1 MRRIRLL
8 EAERGVEGS
17 ARTDAWDEG
26 PPPKGVSLSHAYRR
40 PRKRGRTGL
49 ALVMGLVA
57 ALSLTLLPGVADAK
71 GKSSKGGHQLTVM
84 TRNLYLGA
92 DLSPALNAPDLPG
105 ALNAAYE
112 IEQQVHRTKF
122 PSVRAALLAG
132 EIKKAKPDVV
142 GLQEAAWWRMGP
154 YDASAITGNPKAT
167 QTDPQGGDFLTDL
180 LTQLNKGGKKGK
192 KGSAGVAKK
201 KGKGLQYKI
210 AVVKT
215 EFDYELPVTN
225 NPGGLTFC
233 NANPSQ
239 CHNERLTM
247 RDAILVRKGVKV
259 SNASSGTFNPLL
271 QVKLAGALPI
281 NVTRGWAA
289 VDAKVNGKKVHVV
302 DSHLEAFDS
311 AASNTGSDG
320 KTYPKGGI
328 REAQAK
334 QLIAP
339 DGPTSSKLPTLLIG
353 DFNSD
358 SPVHGDQVDPGDAL
372 AYRALLAGGWNE
384 RALTPPPFG
393 CCIEDSNL
401 NDPSTAGIT
410 HRVDHIMS
418 NSKKVK
424 FKKGGL
430 TTTYANGL
438 WSSDHFGVW
447 SRLQV
452 K

>member
-1 MRRIRLL
+1 M
-8 EAERGVEGS
+8 
-17 ARTDAWDEG
+17 
-26 PPPKGVSLSHAYRR
+26 
-40 PRKRGRTGL
+40 GL
-49 ALVMGLVA
+49 ALAIGLVA
-57 ALSLTLLPGVADAK
+57 ALSLTLLPSAAVAK
-71 GKSSKGGHQLTVM
+71 GHGNKGGHQLTVM
-84 TRNLYLGA
+84 SRNLYLGA
-92 DLSPALNAPDLPG
+92 DLAPALQASGVEG
-105 ALNAAYE
+105 AVNAAYQ

-122 PSVRAALLAG
+122 PSVRAALLAK
-132 EIKKAKPDVV
+132 EIQKAKPDVV
-142 GLQEAAWWRMGP
+142 GLQEAAWWRTGP
-154 YDASAITGNPKAT
+154 YDPSAITGSPKAT
-167 QTDPQGGDFLTDL
+167 QTDPQGGDFLNDL
-180 LTQLNKGGKKGK
+180 LTQLNTKSKGKGK
-192 KGSAGVAKK
+192 KGSASAAKK
-201 KGKGLQYKI
+201 SIQYRI
-210 AVVKT
+210 AVVKQ
-215 EFDYELPVTN
+215 EFDYELPI
-225 NPGGLTFC
+225 NPNGTGGLTPC
-233 NANPSQ
+233 TSNPSS

-259 SNASSGTFNPLL
+259 SNASSGTFKTLL
-271 QVKLAGALPI
+271 RVQVGGIIPVD
-281 NVTRGWAA
+281 VTRGWVAI
-289 VDAKVNGKKVHVV
+289 DAKVKGRKVHVV

-320 KTYPKGGI
+320 QTYPKGGI

-339 DGPTSSKLPTLLIG
+339 DGPASSKLPTLLIG

-372 AYRALLAGGWNE
+372 AYRALLAGGWSE
-384 RALTPPPFG
+384 RAFTPPPFG
-393 CCIEDSNL
+393 CCIQDSNL
-401 NDPSTAGIT
+401 SDPSTAGVT

-418 NSKKVK
+418 NTKKIK

>member
-1 MRRIRLL
+1 MSNAHGI
-8 EAERGVEGS
+8 S
-17 ARTDAWDEG
+17 
-26 PPPKGVSLSHAYRR
+26 S
-40 PRKRGRTGL
+40 RGRLGL
-49 ALVMGLVA
+49 GLVLGLIA
-57 ALSLTLLPGVADAK
+57 ALTLALLPGVADAK
-71 GKSSKGGHQLTVM
+71 AKGKKKGHQLTVM

-92 DLSPALNAPDLPG
+92 DLSPALEATSVDG
-105 ALNAAYE
+105 AVNAAYQ

-122 PSVRAALLAG
+122 PSVRAALLAN
-132 EIKKAKPDVV
+132 EIKKRKPEIV
-142 GLQEAAWWRMGP
+142 GLQEAALWRTGP
-154 YDASAITGNPKAT
+154 YDPTAITGNPKAT
-167 QTDPQGGDFLTDL
+167 QVDPQGGDFLSDL
-180 LTQLNKGGKKGK
+180 LSQLNKGGKK
-192 KGSAGVAKK
+192 SAASAKK
-201 KGKGLQYKI
+201 KGPALRYRI

-215 EFDYELPVTN
+215 EFDYELPVN
-225 NPGGLTFC
+225 QGSGGLGACST
-233 NANPSQ
+233 PGV

-247 RDAILVRKGVKV
+247 RDAILVKKGVKV
-259 SNASSGTFNPLL
+259 SNASSGTFNTLL
-271 QVKLAGALPI
+271 RVKVGGVL
-281 NVTRGWAA
+281 NVDVTRGWAA
-289 VDAKVNGKKVHVV
+289 ADLKANGRKVHVV

-311 AASNTGSDG
+311 AANNTGSDG

-339 DGPTSSKLPTLLIG
+339 GGPTSSKLATLLIG

-372 AYRALLAGGWNE
+372 AYRALLAGGWSE
-384 RALTPPPFG
+384 RAFTPPPFG
-393 CCIEDSNL
+393 CCIQDPNLSN
-401 NDPSTAGIT
+401 PSSAGVT

-424 FKKGGL
+424 FRKGGL

-447 SRLQV
+447 SQLQV

>member
-1 MRRIRLL
+1 M
-8 EAERGVEGS
+8 
-17 ARTDAWDEG
+17 
-26 PPPKGVSLSHAYRR
+26 
-40 PRKRGRTGL
+40 GL

-92 DLSPALNAPDLPG
+92 DLSPALSSTSIDGAVNAD
-105 ALNAAYE
+105 YQ

-122 PSVRAALLAG
+122 PSVRAGLLAK
-132 EIKKAKPDVV
+132 EIQKAKPDLV
-142 GLQEAAWWRMGP
+142 GLQEAAWWRTGP
-154 YDASAITGNPKAT
+154 YDLSAIGNPKAT

-180 LTQLNKGGKKGK
+180 LNQLNSGGK
-192 KGSAGVAKK
+192 KGSASAAKK
-201 KGKGLQYKI
+201 KKPQLRYKI

-215 EFDYELPVTN
+215 EFDYELPVNQGT
-225 NPGGLTFC
+225 GGLGACST
-233 NANPSQ
+233 PGV

-247 RDAILVRKGVKV
+247 RDAILVRKGVKI

-271 QVKLAGALPI
+271 RVKVGGAL
-281 NVTRGWAA
+281 NVDVTRGWAA

-372 AYRALLAGGWNE
+372 AYRALLAGGWSE

-447 SRLQV
+447 SRIQV

>member
-1 MRRIRLL
+1 
-8 EAERGVEGS
+8 
-17 ARTDAWDEG
+17 
-26 PPPKGVSLSHAYRR
+26 LSHEYRR
-40 PRKRGRTGL
+40 PRTRGRIGL
-49 ALVMGLVA
+49 ALVLGLVA
-57 ALSLTLLPGVADAK
+57 ALSLTLFPGAAAAK
-71 GKSSKGGHQLTVM
+71 GKGNKGGHQLTVM
-84 TRNLYLGA
+84 SRNLYLGA
-92 DLSPALNAPDLPG
+92 DLTPALQASGVEG
-105 ALNAAYE
+105 AVNAAYQ

-122 PSVRAALLAG
+122 PSVRAALLAK
-132 EIKKAKPDVV
+132 EIQKAKPDVV
-142 GLQEAAWWRMGP
+142 GLQEAAWWRTGP
-154 YDASAITGNPKAT
+154 YDPSAITGSPKAT
-167 QTDPQGGDFLTDL
+167 QTDPQGGDFLNDL
-180 LTQLNKGGKKGK
+180 LTQLNQKSKGKGK
-192 KGSAGVAKK
+192 KGNASAAKK
-201 KGKGLQYKI
+201 PIQYRI
-210 AVVKT
+210 AVVKQ
-215 EFDYELPVTN
+215 EFDYELPI
-225 NPGGLTFC
+225 NPNGTGGLTPC
-233 NANPSQ
+233 TSNPSS

-259 SNASSGTFNPLL
+259 SNASSGTFKTLL
-271 QVKLAGALPI
+271 RVQVGGIIPVD
-281 NVTRGWAA
+281 VTRGWVAI
-289 VDAKVNGKKVHVV
+289 DAKVNGRKVHVV

-320 KTYPKGGI
+320 QTYPKGGI

-339 DGPTSSKLPTLLIG
+339 DGPASSKLPTLLIG

-372 AYRALLAGGWNE
+372 AYRALLAGGWSE
-384 RALTPPPFG
+384 RAFTPPPFG
-393 CCIEDSNL
+393 CCIQDSNL
-401 NDPSTAGIT
+401 SDPSTAGIT

-418 NSKKVK
+418 NTKKIK

>member
-1 MRRIRLL
+1 M
-8 EAERGVEGS
+8 
-17 ARTDAWDEG
+17 
-26 PPPKGVSLSHAYRR
+26 
-40 PRKRGRTGL
+40 GL
-49 ALVMGLVA
+49 GLVLGLVA
-57 ALSLTLLPGVADAK
+57 ALVLVLLPGVADAK
-71 GKSSKGGHQLTVM
+71 AKKSKGHQLTVM

-92 DLSPALNAPDLPG
+92 DLTPALNASG
-105 ALNAAYE
+105 TAEAINAAYE

-122 PSVRAALLAG
+122 PSVRAALLAK
-132 EIKKAKPDVV
+132 EIKKQKPDIV
-142 GLQEAAWWRMGP
+142 GLQEAAWWRTGEYSLTP
-154 YDASAITGNPKAT
+154 ALTNTPVAS

-192 KGSAGVAKK
+192 KGAAAAKK
-201 KGKGLQYKI
+201 KKKPLRYKI

-215 EFDYELPVTN
+215 EFDFELPVSN
-225 NPGGLTFC
+225 NPDPITFC
-233 NANPSQ
+233 GNNPSQ

-247 RDAILVRKGVKV
+247 RDAIIVKKGVKV
-259 SNASSGTFNPLL
+259 SNASSGTFSTLL
-271 QVKLAGALPI
+271 RVLVGGVLPVD
-281 NVTRGWAA
+281 VTRGWAA
-289 VDAKVNGKKVHVV
+289 ADLKVNGKKVHVV
-302 DSHLEAFDS
+302 DSHFEAFDS
-311 AASNTGSDG
+311 GSSNTGSDG

-328 REAQAK
+328 REAQAE

-339 DGPTSSKLPTLLIG
+339 GGPSTSKHPTLLIG

-372 AYRALLAGGWNE
+372 AFRALLAGGWSE
-384 RALTPPPFG
+384 RAITPPPFG
-393 CCIEDSNL
+393 CCVQDPNL
-401 NDPSTAGIT
+401 TNPSTVGVD

-418 NSKKVK
+418 NTKKVK

-447 SRLQV
+447 SRLQI

>member
-1 MRRIRLL
+1 M
-8 EAERGVEGS
+8 
-17 ARTDAWDEG
+17 
-26 PPPKGVSLSHAYRR
+26 
-40 PRKRGRTGL
+40 GL
-49 ALVMGLVA
+49 ALAVGLVA
-57 ALSLTLLPGVADAK
+57 ALCLTLLPGVADAK
-71 GKSSKGGHQLTVM
+71 GNKGSHQLTVM
-84 TRNLYLGA
+84 SRNLYLGA
-92 DLSPALNAPDLPG
+92 DLSPALQSTSIDGAVNADFQ
-105 ALNAAYE
+105 

-122 PSVRAALLAG
+122 PTVRAAELAG

-142 GLQEAAWWRMGP
+142 GLQEAAWWRTGP
-154 YDASAITGNPKAT
+154 YDLSAIGNPKAT

-180 LTQLNKGGKKGK
+180 LKQLNQSGKKGK
-192 KGSAGVAKK
+192 KGSASAAKK
-201 KGKGLQYKI
+201 KGKALQYKI

-215 EFDYELPVTN
+215 EFDYELPVN
-225 NPGGLTFC
+225 QGSGGLGACGT
-233 NANPSQ
+233 PGV

-271 QVKLAGALPI
+271 RVKVGGAL
-281 NVTRGWAA
+281 NVDVTRGWAA
-289 VDAKVNGKKVHVV
+289 ADLKVNGRKVHVV

-311 AASNTGSDG
+311 DASNTGSNG
-320 KTYPKGGI
+320 QTYPKGGI

-339 DGPTSSKLPTLLIG
+339 GGPTSSKLPTILIG

-372 AYRALLAGGWNE
+372 AYRALLAGGWSE

-393 CCIEDSNL
+393 CCIQDSNL

-447 SRLQV
+447 SRIQV

>member
-1 MRRIRLL
+1 MGLGLILGL
-8 EAERGVEGS
+8 IAV
-17 ARTDAWDEG
+17 
-26 PPPKGVSLSHAYRR
+26 L
-40 PRKRGRTGL
+40 GL
-49 ALVMGLVA
+49 A
-57 ALSLTLLPGVADAK
+57 LLPGVADAK
-71 GKSSKGGHQLTVM
+71 GKGKKKGHQLTVM

-92 DLSPALNAPDLPG
+92 DLSPALNANGLDE
-105 ALNAAYE
+105 AVNAAYQ

-122 PSVRAALLAG
+122 PSVRAGLLAK
-132 EIKKAKPDVV
+132 EIKKRKPDVV
-142 GLQEAAWWRMGP
+142 GLQEAALWRTGP
-154 YDASAITGNPKAT
+154 YDLSAVLGGPKAT
-167 QTDPQGGDFLTDL
+167 QVDPQGGDFLSDL
-180 LTQLNKGGKKGK
+180 LAKLNKGGKKGK
-192 KGSAGVAKK
+192 KGAAAAKK
-201 KGKGLQYKI
+201 KKALRYRI

-215 EFDYELPVTN
+215 EFDFELPITN

-247 RDAILVRKGVKV
+247 RDAILVKKGVKI
-259 SNASSGTFNPLL
+259 SNAQSGTFNTLL
-271 QVKLAGALPI
+271 RVKVGGPMGLPVD
-281 NVTRGWAA
+281 VTRGWAA

-311 AASNTGSDG
+311 GASNTGSDG

-339 DGPTSSKLPTLLIG
+339 GGPTASKHPTVLLG

-372 AYRALLAGGWNE
+372 AYRALLAGGWSE

-393 CCIEDSNL
+393 CCIADPNL
-401 NDPSTAGIT
+401 SDPSSAGIT

-418 NSKKVK
+418 NTKKIK
-424 FKKGGL
+424 FRKGGL

-447 SRLQV
+447 SQLQV

>member
-1 MRRIRLL
+1 M
-8 EAERGVEGS
+8 
-17 ARTDAWDEG
+17 
-26 PPPKGVSLSHAYRR
+26 
-40 PRKRGRTGL
+40 GL
-49 ALVMGLVA
+49 ALALGLVA
-57 ALSLTLLPGVADAK
+57 ALGLTLLPGVAHAK
-71 GKSSKGGHQLTVM
+71 GKSNGGHQLTVM

-92 DLSPALNAPDLPG
+92 DLSPALNSTSIDG
-105 ALNAAYE
+105 AVNADYQ

-122 PSVRAALLAG
+122 PSVRAALLAS
-132 EIKKAKPDVV
+132 EIKKAKPDLV
-142 GLQEAAWWRMGP
+142 GLQEAAWWRTGP
-154 YDASAITGNPKAT
+154 YDLSAIGNPKAT

-180 LTQLNKGGKKGK
+180 LNQLNSGGK
-192 KGSAGVAKK
+192 KGSASAAKK
-201 KGKGLQYKI
+201 KKPQLRYKI

-215 EFDYELPVTN
+215 EFDYELPVNQGT
-225 NPGGLTFC
+225 GGLGACST
-233 NANPSQ
+233 PGV

-247 RDAILVRKGVKV
+247 RDAILVRKGVKI

-271 QVKLAGALPI
+271 RVKVGGAL
-281 NVTRGWAA
+281 NVDVTRGWAA

-311 AASNTGSDG
+311 ATSNTGSDG

-334 QLIAP
+334 ELIAP
-339 DGPTSSKLPTLLIG
+339 GGPTSSKLPSLLIG

-372 AYRALLAGGWNE
+372 AYRALLAGGWSE
-384 RALTPPPFG
+384 RAFTPPPFG

-418 NSKKVK
+418 NSKKIK